1 MNINSIANQINTAG
15 LTGDVG
21 NDVAMSSDAKL
32 SLIEQ
37 NLQNGF
43 EILNSLGVGSTI
55 TGRVLMS
62 EEDMILLSLGPNKLL
77 EAKVSSDMIPKE
89 GQLMTF
95 LVNSSSSKNIS
106 LSPMFVN
113 LNPDSNVTAAL
124 NNAGLPDNPKMQYMV
139 KAMMEEGLP
148 ISKESLFAMNKHIN
162 EFPEYDPK
170 ILSTMTRLELPLKP
184 EMIKQFDNYLNYE
197 HQITSSLN
205 DIAESFSQS
214 IELLATESK
223 FPEILEFTQNT
234 VLNLFAEESEAVTD
248 EAIINSDKSEMS
260 SVSAPNPEV
269 VEASQDQ
276 VLLPKND
283 ALVNSLRNL
292 GVLDK
297 DIQNII
303 NPDKNS
309 INNNSFKEV
318 INQIVDKITHDVIPE
333 KTESVA
339 KDLRAIFG
347 DERMKEVLK
356 EAIGNKFMLKPEQVL
371 QKENISSLYE
381 RLNSQIKFLT
391 NSLSS
396 SSVGNTPLGETA
408 SNLNNNLNFMNE
420 INQAFNYVQIPL
432 KLNNKDASGELYVY
446 TNKKSLSQK
455 DGNVSALLHLDMD
468 NLGPVDVHVMMN
480 EQKNVKTK
488 FFLKDDEA
496 LDLIASNID
505 ILNKRLENRGYSMS
519 SEFVTKDDNK
529 SVFKTMLDESKNIS
543 VISTSSFDAKA

>member
-124 NNAGLPDNPKMQYMV
+124 KNAGLPDNPKMQYMV

-184 EMIKQFDNYLNYE
+184 EMITQFDNYLNYE

-223 FPEILEFTQNT
+223 FSEILEFTQNT

-248 EAIINSDKSEMS
+248 EAIINSYKSEMS

-309 INNNSFKEV
+309 INNNSFKDV

-371 QKENISSLYE
+371 QKDNISSLYE
-381 RLNSQIKFLT
+381 RLNSQIKSLT

-396 SSVGNTPLGETA
+396 SSVSNTPLGETA